1 MLSREDNEL
10 LCRIGPGTPMG
21 ALMREYWVPA
31 GLSSE
36 LPDKG
41 GPPVRIRLLGEDLIA
56 FRVSSGAV
64 GLVKNACPHRGA
76 SLFYGRNEEDGLRC
90 VYHGWKFDECGT
102 CVDMP
107 SEPAESRFKDKVRAV
122 AYPCVERNG
131 VIWAYLGRRPTPP
144 PLPDLEPMMTEG
156 SSIQVYQRECNWVQA
171 LEGDIDTGH
180 TVFLHLGHVS
190 PDEVPPGT
198 WARYALGERAPRYE
212 VVDTEFGVMYGAH
225 RPAEPDSEYWR
236 IANFLF
242 PFYAMV
248 PTGVL
253 GLEIRVRAWV
263 PMDDEHTLAY
273 TINLAAPPPNRHVGR
288 QVVGPVETLPN
299 NSDWY
304 GRFRPVP
311 NQNNDY
317 LIDRKEQ
324 KDISYT
330 GISAI
335 FMQDQ
340 AVTESMGPI
349 YDRTEE
355 HLGSSDQMV
364 IRTRK
369 RLIDAARALR
379 DRGEIPPGVDRPEIY
394 GVRSGGVVLPR
405 GADWLAATQ
414 ELRKARVDH
423 PGLSRA
429 VLGNLPAV

>member
-10 LCRIGPGTPMG
+10 LCRVGPGTPMG
-21 ALMREYWVPA
+21 DLMRQYWVPV
-31 GLSSE
+31 GMSSE
-36 LPDKG
+36 LPEKDG
-41 GPPVRIRLLGEDLIA
+41 DPLRVRLLGEDLIA

-64 GLVKNACPHRGA
+64 GLVKNSCPHRGA
-76 SLFYGRNEEDGLRC
+76 SLFYGRNEEEGLRC
-90 VYHGWKFDECGT
+90 VYHGWKFDACGT

-107 SEPAESRFKDKVRAV
+107 SEPPESRFKDKVRLT

-131 VIWAYLGRRPTPP
+131 MIWTYMGRRSTPP
-144 PLPDLEPMMTEG
+144 PMPDLEAAFTEG
-156 SSIQVYQRECNWVQA
+156 ASIQVYQRACNWVQA
-171 LEGDIDTGH
+171 LEGDIDTCH

-190 PDEVPPGT
+190 ADEVPAGT
-198 WARYALGERAPRYE
+198 WARYALGDRAPRYE

-225 RPAEPDSEYWR
+225 RPAETDSEYWR
-236 IANFLF
+236 LANFLF

-253 GLEIRVRAWV
+253 GLEKRVRAWV

-273 TINLAAPPPNRHVGR
+273 TINLSAPAPNRQVGR

-311 NQNNDY
+311 NEANDY

-324 KDISYT
+324 REVSYT

-349 YDRTEE
+349 YDRTQE

-364 IRTRK
+364 IKTRK
-369 RLIDAARALR
+369 RLIDAAKALR
-379 DRGEIPPGVDRPEIY
+379 DQGTIPPGVDDPSVYR
-394 GVRSGGVVLPR
+394 VRSGGVVLPR
-405 GADWLAATQ
+405 GADWLAATA
-414 ELRKARVDH
+414 ELRKAGVSH
-423 PGLSRA
+423 PELTRA
-429 VLGNLPAV
+429 VLGGLPAV

>member
-1 MLSREDNEL
+1 
-10 LCRIGPGTPMG
+10 
-21 ALMREYWVPA
+21 
-31 GLSSE
+31 
-36 LPDKG
+36 
-41 GPPVRIRLLGEDLIA
+41 
-56 FRVSSGAV
+56 
-64 GLVKNACPHRGA
+64 
-76 SLFYGRNEEDGLRC
+76 
-90 VYHGWKFDECGT
+90 
-102 CVDMP
+102 
-107 SEPAESRFKDKVRAV
+107 
-122 AYPCVERNG
+122 
-131 VIWAYLGRRPTPP
+131 
-144 PLPDLEPMMTEG
+144 
-156 SSIQVYQRECNWVQA
+156 
-171 LEGDIDTGH
+171 
-180 TVFLHLGHVS
+180 
-190 PDEVPPGT
+190 
-198 WARYALGERAPRYE
+198 
-212 VVDTEFGVMYGAH
+212 MYGAY

-324 KDISYT
+324 KEISYT

>member
-1 MLSREDNEL
+1 
-10 LCRIGPGTPMG
+10 
-21 ALMREYWVPA
+21 
-31 GLSSE
+31 
-36 LPDKG
+36 
-41 GPPVRIRLLGEDLIA
+41 
-56 FRVSSGAV
+56 
-64 GLVKNACPHRGA
+64 
-76 SLFYGRNEEDGLRC
+76 
-90 VYHGWKFDECGT
+90 
-102 CVDMP
+102 
-107 SEPAESRFKDKVRAV
+107 
-122 AYPCVERNG
+122 
-131 VIWAYLGRRPTPP
+131 
-144 PLPDLEPMMTEG
+144 
-156 SSIQVYQRECNWVQA
+156 
-171 LEGDIDTGH
+171 
-180 TVFLHLGHVS
+180 
-190 PDEVPPGT
+190 
-198 WARYALGERAPRYE
+198 
-212 VVDTEFGVMYGAH
+212 
-225 RPAEPDSEYWR
+225 
-236 IANFLF
+236 
-242 PFYAMV
+242 
-248 PTGVL
+248 
-253 GLEIRVRAWV
+253 
-263 PMDDEHTLAY
+263 MDDEHTLAY

-324 KDISYT
+324 KEISYT

-349 YDRTEE
+349 YDRTQE

-379 DRGEIPPGVDRPEIY
+379 DHGEIPPGVDRPEIY

-405 GADWLAATQ
+405 GADWLAATE

>member
-21 ALMREYWVPA
+21 ALLREYWVPA

-36 LPDKG
+36 LPERDG
-41 GPPVRIRLLGEDLIA
+41 APLRVRLLGEDLIA

-76 SLFYGRNEEDGLRC
+76 SLFYGRNEEEGLRC
-90 VYHGWKFDECGT
+90 IYHGWKFDVRGA

-107 SEPAESRFKDKVRAV
+107 SEPPESRFKDKVRAV
-122 AYPCVERNG
+122 GYPCVERG
-131 VIWAYLGRRPTPP
+131 GLIWAYLGPRKTPP
-144 PLPDLEPMMTEG
+144 PMPRLEPIVAGEA
-156 SSIQVYQRECNWVQA
+156 SIQVYQRECNWVQA
-171 LEGDIDTGH
+171 LEGDIDTCH

-198 WARYALGERAPRYE
+198 WARYALSDRAPRYE
-212 VVDTEFGVMYGAH
+212 VVDTDFGVMYGAR
-225 RPAEPDSEYWR
+225 RPAEPDSVYWR

-253 GLEIRVRAWV
+253 GMEVRVRAWV

-273 TINLAAPPPNRHVGR
+273 TINLAAPPPTRQVGR
-288 QVVGPVETLPN
+288 QIVGPVETLPN
-299 NSDWY
+299 TSGWY

-311 NQNNDY
+311 NQDNDY

-324 KDISYT
+324 KSVSYS

-335 FMQDQ
+335 FIQDQ

-349 YDRTEE
+349 YDRTGE

-364 IRTRK
+364 IRTRR
-369 RLIDAARALR
+369 RLVDAARALR
-379 DRGEIPPGVDRPEIY
+379 DRGLVPPGVDRPEVY

-405 GADWLAATQ
+405 GDDWLAATEALRRAWVEHP
-414 ELRKARVDH
+414 ELDRD
-423 PGLSRA
+423 

>member
-1 MLSREDNEL
+1 MLSREDNDL

-21 ALMREYWVPA
+21 RLVREYWVPA

-36 LPDKG
+36 LAEKDGAPL
-41 GPPVRIRLLGEDLIA
+41 RIRLLGEDLIA

-76 SLFYGRNEEDGLRC
+76 SLFYGRNEEEGLRC
-90 VYHGWKFDECGT
+90 VYHGWKFDVCGR

-107 SEPAESRFKDKVRAV
+107 SEPPESRFRDKVRAV
-122 AYPCVERNG
+122 AYPCVERAG
-131 VIWAYLGRRPTPP
+131 IIWAYLGPRPTPP
-144 PLPDLEPMMTEG
+144 PLPGLEPLAAGEP
-156 SSIQVYQRECNWVQA
+156 SIQVYQRECNWVQA
-171 LEGDIDTGH
+171 LEGDIDTCH
-180 TVFLHLGHVS
+180 TVFLHLGHVGA
-190 PDEVPPGT
+190 DEAPAGT
-198 WARYALGERAPRYE
+198 WARYALSDRAPRYE
-212 VVDTEFGVMYGAH
+212 VVDTDFGVMYGAH
-225 RPAEPDSEYWR
+225 RPAEADSAYWR

-253 GLEIRVRAWV
+253 GMEVRVRAWV
-263 PMDDEHTLAY
+263 PMDDDHTLAY
-273 TINLAAPPPNRHVGR
+273 TINVNAPPPTRQAGR
-288 QVVGPVETLPN
+288 QTVGPVETLPN
-299 NSDWY
+299 TSDWY

-311 NQNNDY
+311 NQHNDY

-324 KDISYT
+324 KSVSYT

-349 YDRTEE
+349 YDRTQE

-369 RLIDAARALR
+369 RLIDAARALG
-379 DRGEIPPGVDRPEIY
+379 DRGETPPGVDRPEVY
-394 GVRSGGVVLPR
+394 GVRSGGIVLPR
-405 GADWLAATQ
+405 GADWLSATQ
-414 ELRKARVDH
+414 ELRRGWVQH
-423 PGLSRA
+423 PGLSRS